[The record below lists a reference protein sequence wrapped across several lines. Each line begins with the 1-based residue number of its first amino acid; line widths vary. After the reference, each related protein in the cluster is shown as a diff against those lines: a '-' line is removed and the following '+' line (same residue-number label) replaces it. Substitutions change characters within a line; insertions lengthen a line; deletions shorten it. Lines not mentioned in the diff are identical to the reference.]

1 MVARKDF
8 QPLKSREL
16 FIFIEKT
23 LDRDIRI
30 GYISLKSFKQL
41 QEVPNDRGLLLQRQ
55 EDGGNQ
61 ERTEGYP
68 EEWQAGDQ
76 GGVPPLRD
84 QGLQDR

>member
-1 MVARKDF
+1 MVAGKGF
-8 QPLKSREL
+8 QPLKSGEL
-16 FIFIEKT
+16 FISIGKT

-30 GYISLKSFKQL
+30 GYISLMNLKQL
-41 QEVPNDRGLLLQRQ
+41 QEVSDDRGILLQRQ

-76 GGVPPLRD
+76 GGVPALRD

>member
-1 MVARKDF
+1 MVAGKGF
-8 QPLKSREL
+8 QPLKSGSFSFSSEKRLTE
-16 FIFIEKT
+16 IFVLAI
-23 LDRDIRI
+23 LALRA
-30 GYISLKSFKQL
+30 LKPL
-41 QEVPNDRGLLLQRQ
+41 QEVSDDRGLLLQRQ